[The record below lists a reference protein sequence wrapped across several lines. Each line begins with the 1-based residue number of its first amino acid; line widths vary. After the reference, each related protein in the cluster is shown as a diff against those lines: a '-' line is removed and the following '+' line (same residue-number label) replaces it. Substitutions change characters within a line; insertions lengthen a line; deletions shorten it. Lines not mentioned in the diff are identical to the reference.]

1 MQRKIDKFKQ
11 CVPNTLL
18 LVCKDIE
25 LPGNRYILRNI
36 KGKKKFNVPG
46 KLLKYVNDVTIKVC
60 ISVSVDDS
68 EIFKKNKNINLNIA
82 CCRVID

>member
-25 LPGNRYILRNI
+25 LRGNRYILRNI
-36 KGKKKFNVPG
+36 KGKK
-46 KLLKYVNDVTIKVC
+46 
-60 ISVSVDDS
+60 
-68 EIFKKNKNINLNIA
+68 NLMYQENF
-82 CCRVID
+82 